1 MEGEGEVLEEE
12 EGEGL
17 AEEEGEVLEE
27 EDVDVGVEEEE
38 EDPLHVSF
46 LKSIEHLK
54 LFLSEAGV
62 F

>member
-1 MEGEGEVLEEE
+1 MEGEGK
-12 EGEGL
+12 
-17 AEEEGEVLEE
+17 VLEE